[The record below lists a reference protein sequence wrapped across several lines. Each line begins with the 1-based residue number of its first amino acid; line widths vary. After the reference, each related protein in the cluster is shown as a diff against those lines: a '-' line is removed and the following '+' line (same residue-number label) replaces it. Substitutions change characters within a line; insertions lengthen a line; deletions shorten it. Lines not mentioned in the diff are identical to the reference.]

1 MLKNIELLEEKL
13 IAMIDKFDR
22 LSKLCKVLS
31 VSSYS
36 KIVKALDSVK
46 EKYITE
52 YETIIQYDENEDIL
66 WCPSVEEK
74 KYQLIEE
81 RAIKGMTEVK
91 SLAISEKI
99 DDIYYI
105 CKVIFKN
112 DNDERFQ
119 KLKKMKNS
127 LFETDK
133 ICLDP
138 DIIVREYDYEGINKF
153 QNGII
158 SDLLEIED
166 VVNFPENRLRIIK
179 AGIENIKQSEN
190 FTNFNNVE
198 EELRNVERLKNI
210 LKSYIPYKNPKEIE
224 KIKYEIISLK
234 FEILIRMQVERLI
247 YQNGNEN
254 NCLLEY
260 DDEEEKQIFKELLEE
275 KKKSLVIG
283 KINSVENDSVLS
295 LPIDRIYENTA
306 LLKRLLVIDME
317 RNSYEYINLLKAPIF
332 NAHLCNIANDP
343 FKPEI
348 ELVKSEDNCMT
359 KKINFSLLKS
369 ILPLITNKNISI
381 AECEN
386 IYRKFGFE
394 CNPLLFNIGQKCIK
408 MIYDKVKHSIQ
419 CETILENS
427 KKPKKKDEKYCA
439 IVFDHFEYSFE
450 DKKNSRNLLS
460 ENLDEETLK
469 VFYTEDTQKEM
480 KKVREEGSLTT
491 NIDIIISLLLKASD
505 TIEGEFNE
513 IEGKKSF
520 MYDKYAHKI
529 LEKFCYNMGYKDQ
542 ATTELTNLKKSEIS
556 NARNLQL
563 EDLKILLEVTKYIY
577 DNLNIKYNAWEIVPL
592 EDLYEPQVKLVTSTD
607 EFEKYNKKKVSSWWE
622 DPCWED
628 DYDIVQMKLPHPLIE
643 KYGKDINELG
653 IELKAGKK
661 IFETVSKEKIFNDVV
676 FSNVIVKLDDISDL
690 PIDYDKIKLI
700 SREEIEKDS
709 KMDDGR

>member
-1 MLKNIELLEEKL
+1 MLKNRDLLEEKL
-13 IAMIDKFDR
+13 IAMMDKFDK
-22 LSKLCKVLS
+22 LSKLFKVLS

-36 KIVKALDSVK
+36 KIVEDLEKVK
-46 EKYITE
+46 EKYIID
-52 YETIIQYDENEDIL
+52 YEVLIQYEKNEDLFWYPII
-66 WCPSVEEK
+66 EEK
-74 KYQLIEE
+74 KYQIAED
-81 RAIKGMTEVK
+81 RALKGIAEVK

-112 DNDERFQ
+112 DNDERLQ
-119 KLKKMKNS
+119 KLKKMKES
-127 LFETDK
+127 LFEADK
-133 ICLDP
+133 ICLDS
-138 DIIVREYDYEGINKF
+138 DIIVRKYDYEGINKI
-153 QNGII
+153 QSGII
-158 SDLLEIED
+158 RDLLEIED

-190 FTNFNNVE
+190 FKNFNNAD

-224 KIKYEIISLK
+224 KIKYEISSLK
-234 FEILIRMQVERLI
+234 FDILIRMQVERLI
-247 YQNGNEN
+247 YQNGNGN

-260 DDEEEKQIFKELLEE
+260 DDEEEKQIFKELLE
-275 KKKSLVIG
+275 KKRQSLIIG
-283 KINSVENDSVLS
+283 KTDSIENDNVLS
-295 LPIDRIYENTA
+295 LPIDRIYESTE

-317 RNSYEYINLLKAPIF
+317 RNPYDYINLLKAPIF

-343 FKPEI
+343 FKPETGV
-348 ELVKSEDNCMT
+348 VKSEDNCMT

-369 ILPLITNKNISI
+369 ILPLITNKDISI

-394 CNPLLFNIGQKCIK
+394 CNPFLFNIGQKCVK

-427 KKPKKKDEKYCA
+427 KKTKRKDEKYCA
-439 IVFDHFEYSFE
+439 IYFDHFEYSFE

-460 ENLDEETLK
+460 EILDEKTLK
-469 VFYTEDTQKEM
+469 VCYTEDIQKE
-480 KKVREEGSLTT
+480 KQKVREEGSLTT
-491 NIDIIISLLLKASD
+491 NIGIITSLLIEASD

-513 IEGKKSF
+513 IKGKRSF
-520 MYDKYAHKI
+520 MYDKDAHKI
-529 LEKFCYNMGYKDQ
+529 LEKFFYNMSHKDQ
-542 ATTELTNLKKSEIS
+542 AITELTNLKKSEIS

-563 EDLKILLEVTKYIY
+563 EDLKILLEITKYNY
-577 DNLNIKYNAWEIVPL
+577 DNLNIKYNIWEIVPL
-592 EDLYEPQVKLVTSTD
+592 EDLDEPQIKLVTSTD
-607 EFEKYNKKKVSSWWE
+607 EFERYNKKTVSSWWE
-622 DPCWED
+622 DSWWKD
-628 DYDIVQMKLPHPLIE
+628 DYDIFEMKLPHPLIE

-653 IELKAGKK
+653 IELKAVKNVW
-661 IFETVSKEKIFNDVV
+661 ETVSKENNSNAVV

-700 SREEIEKDS
+700 SKEEIEKDS
-709 KMDDGR
+709 KTDDGR